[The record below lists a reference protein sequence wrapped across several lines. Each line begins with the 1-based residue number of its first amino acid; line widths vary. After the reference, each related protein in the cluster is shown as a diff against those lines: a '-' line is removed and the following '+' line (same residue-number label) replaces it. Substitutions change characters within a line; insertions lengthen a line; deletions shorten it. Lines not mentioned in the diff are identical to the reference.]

1 MGRDATKDEIK
12 EILFW
17 LGFQT
22 TDQIQSKAG
31 CLIDALQAR
40 ALSDAPAIA
49 AELTGDL
56 DLFGT
61 SETQSTISEIAQISS
76 SFAPR
81 RCCASAAPADS
92 RPADSRGLNAFNG
105 GTFTSPKAAGSQRSQ
120 WS

>member
-61 SETQSTISEIAQISS
+61 SETQSAISGSAQISS

-92 RPADSRGLNAFNG
+92 PGLNAFNG
-105 GTFTSPKAAGSQRSQ
+105 GTFTFPKAAGSQRSQ